1 MRMAKLKGDF
11 WKSDW
16 FIGVVIAVLML
27 IFKNGDLL
35 ESLERKAY
43 DLGVKA
49 SSKAPNEKIA
59 IIAIDDQSINN
70 IGRWPWSRDIHAK
83 MTDMLAGAK
92 AKVIGNTVFFFE
104 PQQDPGLVYINKL
117 LEMYGKT
124 APAAGAQP
132 GSETVAGTQAAA
144 NDLSQFGTLLKQA
157 EIDLNTDRKLADSY
171 TKAGN
176 VMLPLVFSLG
186 DPRGKPDKPL
196 PDFAIKSSFDDKSGQ
211 AIPSAAI
218 QLPIDVLGRAAAGM
232 GHLNDLPDV
241 DGGVRTEPL
250 VVQYFDRFFPSYA
263 LMIAAKSLN
272 LGVGDI
278 KVAWGEQLK
287 LGKLAIV
294 TDDRNSMYTYYYKDR
309 EGKKAFQID
318 SFYDVFT
325 GKIPASKYAD
335 KIVLIGPTAA
345 GVGTSF
351 PTPVSAAMTPVEK
364 MAHSVSS
371 ILSEHFF
378 VVPGWGVWVELLVF
392 LLVAAYLVAMLP
404 RLKARPAAMIT
415 LGVLVALL
423 ATHFAMMVSA
433 GMWLRLMVP
442 ASLLLVGHLLLTT
455 KRYIVTEAGKQK
467 SDVESAESNRMLG
480 LAFQGQ
486 GQLDMAFD
494 KFRKVPFDGAVMD
507 NMYNLALDFERKRQ
521 FNKAQAVYEH
531 MAGYDPK
538 YKDLEQKILRAKNL
552 SETVILGGASGR
564 TNTSILDGAGAGEK
578 PMLGRYQ
585 IEKELGKGAM
595 GVVYLGRDPKISRV
609 VAIKTM
615 ALSQEFEADELDE
628 AKARFFREAETAGR
642 LNHPHIVTIYDAGE
656 EHDLCFI
663 AMELLK
669 GKDLVPFTKPEV
681 LLPMSRVVSIAVR
694 VADALGYAHRQNVV
708 HRDIKPANI
717 MYDPESDNP
726 KVTDFGI
733 ARVTDSSKT
742 KTGMVLGT
750 PSYMSPEQL
759 SGKKVDGR
767 SDLFSLAVSLYQM
780 LSGHLPFVGDSM
792 AQLMYKIANEVPA
805 DIRTLNPQ
813 VPDGLAEVLL
823 KAMAKDADERY
834 QTGEELAASL
844 RPYGE
849 TPSTSTGMN
858 IPAAQ
863 RTSAQPAHGPSTQ
876 SIATGALSTAALATA
891 SVVPQPAPP
900 VTNPHAGETVVLR
913 APVDSDKTVVLQAPI
928 DSDKTVILQVPPV
941 AAAPKAPNPAKK
953 PPPDVDI
960 SL

>member
-1 MRMAKLKGDF
+1 MAKVKGDF
-11 WKSDW
+11 WRSDW
-16 FIGVVIAVLML
+16 FIGLVIAVLML
-27 IFKNGDLL
+27 AFKNGDLL
-35 ESLERKAY
+35 QSLERKAY

-49 SSKAPNEKIA
+49 SSRAPNDRVA
-59 IIAIDDQSINN
+59 IIAIDDQSIAN

-83 MTDMLAGAK
+83 MTDMLAAAK
-92 AKVIGNTVFFFE
+92 VKVIGNTVFFFE

-117 LEMYGKT
+117 LELYAKAAPATPDSGAAAT
-124 APAAGAQP
+124 APA
-132 GSETVAGTQAAA
+132 S
-144 NDLSQFGTLLKQA
+144 DLTQFGALLKQA
-157 EIDLNTDRKLADSY
+157 ENDLNTDRKLADSY

-176 VMLPLVFSLG
+176 VMLPLVFKLG
-186 DPRGKPDKPL
+186 DPRGKPDKAL
-196 PDFAIKSSFDDKSGQ
+196 PDFAARSSFEDKNGQ
-211 AIPSAAI
+211 AIPSAEI
-218 QLPIDVLGRAAAGM
+218 QLPIDPLGRAAAGL
-232 GHLNDLPDV
+232 GHLNDVPDV

-250 VVQYFDRFFPSYA
+250 VVQYFDRYFPSYA
-263 LMIAAKSLN
+263 LMIAARSLN
-272 LGVGDI
+272 LGVADI

-287 LGKLAIV
+287 LGKLAIT
-294 TDDRNSMYTYYYKDR
+294 TDFENKMYTYYYKDR
-309 EGKKAFQID
+309 DGRRAFQID
-318 SFYDVFT
+318 SFYDVYT

-335 KIVLIGPTAA
+335 KIVLIGPTAT

-378 VVPGWGVWVELLVF
+378 VVPSWSIWLELLVF
-392 LLVAAYLVAMLP
+392 LLVAAYLVALLP
-404 RLKARPAAMIT
+404 RLSARPAALVT
-415 LGVLVALL
+415 LGVLLALL
-423 ATHFAMMVSA
+423 ATHFALMVSA
-433 GMWLRLMVP
+433 GMWIQLMVP
-442 ASLLLVGHLLLTT
+442 AALLLVGHLLLTT
-455 KRYIVTEAGKQK
+455 KRFIVTEAGKQK

-494 KFRKVPFDGAVMD
+494 KFRKVPFDAPLMD
-507 NMYNLALDFERKRQ
+507 NLYNLALDFERKRQ

-531 MAGYDPK
+531 MAGFDPK
-538 YKDLEQKILRAKNL
+538 FKDLEQKIVRVKNL
-552 SETVILGGASGR
+552 SETVILGGSSGR

-615 ALSQEFEADELDE
+615 ALSQEFEADELEE
-628 AKARFFREAETAGR
+628 AKSRFFREAETAGR

-669 GKDLVPFTKPEV
+669 GKDLVPYTRPES
-681 LLPMSRVVSIAVR
+681 LLPIPRVVSIMAR
-694 VADALGYAHRQNVV
+694 VADALGYAHRQSVV

-717 MYDPESDNP
+717 MYDLESDNP

-780 LSGHLPFVGDSM
+780 LCGHLPFVGDSM
-792 AQLMYKIANEVPA
+792 AQLMFKIANEQPG
-805 DIRTLNPQ
+805 DIRTLNPA
-813 VPDGLAEVLL
+813 VPEGLAGVLA
-823 KAMAKDADERY
+823 KAMAKDADQRY
-834 QTGEELAASL
+834 QSGEELAAAL

-849 TPSTSTGMN
+849 TPATATGMN
-858 IPAAQ
+858 IPAAPKAVPAAPLTQ
-863 RTSAQPAHGPSTQ
+863 PAAPDAPAPGTSAGVAR
-876 SIATGALSTAALATA
+876 
-891 SVVPQPAPP
+891 
-900 VTNPHAGETVVLR
+900 AGETVM
-913 APVDSDKTVVLQAPI
+913 LQAPG
-928 DSDKTVILQVPPV
+928 L
-941 AAAPKAPNPAKK
+941 NPAGAVGLPASPAGPAPASVAKPPK

>member
-1 MRMAKLKGDF
+1 MAKVKGDF

-16 FIGVVIAVLML
+16 FIGLVIAVLML
-27 IFKNGDLL
+27 AFKNGDLL
-35 ESLERKAY
+35 QSLERKAY

-49 SSKAPNEKIA
+49 SSKAPNDRVA
-59 IIAIDDQSINN
+59 IIAIDDQSIAN
-70 IGRWPWSRDIHAK
+70 IGRWPWSREVHAK
-83 MTDMLAGAK
+83 MTDMLAAAK
-92 AKVIGNTVFFFE
+92 VKVIGNTVFFFE

-117 LEMYGKT
+117 LEMYAKA
-124 APAAGAQP
+124 APAA
-132 GSETVAGTQAAA
+132 SDAGTAASA
-144 NDLSQFGTLLKQA
+144 PAGDLAQFGSLLKQA

-186 DPRGKPDKPL
+186 DPRGKPDKAL
-196 PDFAIKSSFDDKSGQ
+196 PDFAARSSFEDKNGQ
-211 AIPSAAI
+211 AIPSAGI
-218 QLPIDVLGRAAAGM
+218 QLPIDTLGRAAAGL
-232 GHLNDLPDV
+232 GHLNDQPDV

-250 VVQYFDRFFPSYA
+250 VVQYFDRYFPSYA
-263 LMIAAKSLN
+263 LMIAARSLN

-287 LGKLAIV
+287 LGKLAIT
-294 TDDRNSMYTYYYKDR
+294 TDFENKMYTYYYKDR
-309 EGKKAFQID
+309 DGKRAFQID
-318 SFYDVFT
+318 SFYDVYT

-335 KIVLIGPTAA
+335 KIVLIGPTAT

-378 VVPGWGVWVELLVF
+378 VVPSWSIWLELLVF
-392 LLVAAYLVAMLP
+392 LLVAAYLVALLP
-404 RLKARPAAMIT
+404 RLSARPAALIT
-415 LGVLVALL
+415 LGVLLALL
-423 ATHFAMMVSA
+423 ATHFALMVSA
-433 GMWLRLMVP
+433 GMWIQLMVP
-442 ASLLLVGHLLLTT
+442 ATLLLVGHLLLTT
-455 KRYIVTEAGKQK
+455 KRFIVTEAGKQK

-494 KFRKVPFDGAVMD
+494 KFRKVPFDGPLMD
-507 NMYNLALDFERKRQ
+507 NLYNLALDFERKRQ

-531 MAGYDPK
+531 MAGFDPK
-538 YKDLEQKILRAKNL
+538 FKDLEQKIVRVKNL

-615 ALSQEFEADELDE
+615 ALSQEFEADELEE
-628 AKARFFREAETAGR
+628 AKSRFFREAETAGR

-669 GKDLVPFTKPEV
+669 GKDLVPYTRPES
-681 LLPMSRVVSIAVR
+681 LLPIPRVVSIMAR

-717 MYDPESDNP
+717 MYDLESDNP

-780 LSGHLPFVGDSM
+780 LCGHLPFVGDSM
-792 AQLMYKIANEVPA
+792 AQLMFKIANEQPG
-805 DIRTLNPQ
+805 DIRTLNPA
-813 VPDGLAEVLL
+813 VPEGLAEVLV
-823 KAMAKDADERY
+823 KAMAKDADQRY
-834 QTGEELAASL
+834 QSGEELAAAL

-849 TPSTSTGMN
+849 TPATATGMN
-858 IPAAQ
+858 IPAAPKAAPAAPP
-863 RTSAQPAHGPSTQ
+863 TQPVAP
-876 SIATGALSTAALATA
+876 AA
-891 SVVPQPAPP
+891 PAPGAP
-900 VTNPHAGETVVLR
+900 AAVAGAGETAILP
-913 APVDSDKTVVLQAPI
+913 APGLNPAGTVVLPASPAGPAPA
-928 DSDKTVILQVPPV
+928 SV
-941 AAAPKAPNPAKK
+941 AKPSK

>member
-1 MRMAKLKGDF
+1 MVAKIKSDF

-16 FIGVVIAVLML
+16 FLGVVIVVLMFL
-27 IFKNGDLL
+27 FRGGDLMQ
-35 ESLERKAY
+35 SLERKAY

-49 SSKAPNEKIA
+49 SSKEPNKKIA

-70 IGRWPWSRDIHAK
+70 IGRWPWSRDVHAK
-83 MTDMLAGAK
+83 MTDLLSGAK

-104 PQQDPGLVYINKL
+104 PQVDPGLVYISKL
-117 LEMYGKT
+117 LELSSGKSAAVT
-124 APAAGAQP
+124 AVPVAPAAGAATAGAVPEAALAVQAQP
-132 GSETVAGTQAAA
+132 SPELA
-144 NDLSQFGTLLKQA
+144 QFTALLKDA
-157 EIDLNTDRKLADSY
+157 EVALNTDRKLAESY

-186 DPRGKPDKPL
+186 SPRGKPDKPL
-196 PDFAIKSSFDDKSGQ
+196 PKFTEKSSFEDKNGE
-211 AIPSAAI
+211 AVPSSAI
-218 QLPIDVLGRAAAGM
+218 QLPIDVLGTAAAGI

-241 DGGVRTEPL
+241 DGGIRTEPL
-250 VVQYFDRFFPSYA
+250 VVQYFDRYFPSYS

-278 KVAWGEQLK
+278 KVTWGEQLK
-287 LGKLAIV
+287 LGKLGI
-294 TDDRNSMYTYYYKDR
+294 TTNYRNEMYTFYYKDSP
-309 EGKKAFQID
+309 EKKAFQID

-325 GKIPASKYAD
+325 GKIPASNYAD

-378 VVPGWGVWVELLVF
+378 VAPSWAVWLELLVF
-392 LLVAAYLVAMLP
+392 LAVAAYLIALLP
-404 RLKARPAAMIT
+404 KLKAKPAGIIT
-415 LGVLVALL
+415 LSFFAALMV
-423 ATHFAMMVSA
+423 THFALMTSA
-433 GMWLRLMVP
+433 GMWIQLMVP
-442 ASLLLVGHLLLTT
+442 ATLLMIGHLLLTT
-455 KRYIVTEAGKQK
+455 KRFIVTEAGKQR
-467 SDVESAESNRMLG
+467 SDTDSAESNRMLG

-494 KFRKVPFDGAVMD
+494 KFRKVPFDGPLMD
-507 NMYNLALDFERKRQ
+507 NLYNLGLDFERKRQ
-521 FNKAQAVYEH
+521 FNKAQSVYEYMH
-531 MAGYDPK
+531 GHDPK
-538 YKDLEQKILRAKNL
+538 YKDLEQKISRAKNL
-552 SETVILGGASGR
+552 SEAVMLGGGGGGR
-564 TNTSILDGAGAGEK
+564 TNASILDAAGQGEK

-595 GVVYLGRDPKISRV
+595 GVVYLGKDPKIGRA

-615 ALSQEFEADELDE
+615 ALSQEFEAEELAE
-628 AKARFFREAETAGR
+628 AKERFFREAETAGR
-642 LNHPHIVTIYDAGE
+642 LNHQNIVTIYDTGD
-656 EHDLCFI
+656 EHDLCYI

-669 GKDLVPFTKPEV
+669 GQDLVLYTKPEA
-681 LLPMSRVVSIAVR
+681 LLPVPRVVSIYAR

-717 MYDPESDNP
+717 MYDLEGDNP
-726 KVTDFGI
+726 KVADFGI

-767 SDLFSLAVSLYQM
+767 SDLFSLAVSIYQM
-780 LSGHLPFVGDSM
+780 LCGHLPFVGDSM
-792 AQLMYKIANEVPA
+792 AQLMFKIANEEAA
-805 DIRTLNPQ
+805 DIRTLNPAI
-813 VPDGLAEVLL
+813 PDGLAEVL
-823 KAMAKDADERY
+823 KRAMAKDADQRF
-834 QTGEELAASL
+834 QSGEEFAAAL

-849 TPSTSTGMN
+849 QPASSTGMN
-858 IPAAQ
+858 IPAAV
-863 RTSAQPAHGPSTQ
+863 
-876 SIATGALSTAALATA
+876 LA
-891 SVVPQPAPP
+891 PRPAPAVP
-900 VTNPHAGETVVLR
+900 AAAPQAPNPHAGGTVQMM
-913 APVDSDKTVVLQAPI
+913 APAAGAAGMADADKTLILPAAGAPNAA
-928 DSDKTVILQVPPV
+928 K
-941 AAAPKAPNPAKK
+941 AAAKPATPGKD
-953 PPPDVDI
+953 DVDI